1 MFCRLTLLA
10 LLISLPAATLVG
22 QSTRSRTQRAAAG
35 ATHSVRWEQ
44 LPLADAVVRLNEIS
58 LGDVLL
64 DRRVDP
70 NQLVSLALKNATAEE
85 VAAEVAA
92 AQSLGVARLGH
103 VIYLGPK
110 KTADGLSELVALQ
123 RKEIAAL
130 PESDRREFTERRKI
144 VWPRLTEPRGLVTRL
159 VADHGWRVAAADRIP
174 YDLWAAGEL
183 PTLPLAD
190 QLTLLLVGFDLTY
203 QVQLDKRTIEIVPIN
218 WSAIELAPVNTAK
231 RRQPPRTTSQ
241 NALPNPK
248 QVFSLRIEGQPVGKV
263 LEQLAQRL
271 GWQIAVDELELKRAG
286 RSLDALVSFNVE
298 NADEDQLLE
307 ALLTPAGLAAH
318 RVGKNVRISPRDE

>member
-1 MFCRLTLLA
+1 MVCRLTLLA
-10 LLISLPAATLVG
+10 LLISLPAATLLG

-35 ATHSVRWEQ
+35 ATHSVRWDQ
-44 LPLADAVVRLNEIS
+44 LPLADAVQRLNEIS
-58 LGDVLL
+58 LGDVLV

-70 NQLVSLALKNATAEE
+70 NQLVTLTLTHATADE
-85 VAAEVAA
+85 VATELAA
-92 AQSLGVARLGH
+92 AQLLGVARLGN

-110 KTADGLSELVALQ
+110 QAANGLASLVALR

-130 PESDRREFTERRKI
+130 PKGVRRTFTERRKI
-144 VWPRLTEPRGLVTRL
+144 AWPRLTEPRGLVTRL
-159 VADHGWRVAAADRIP
+159 VTDHGWRVAAADRIP

-203 QVQLDKRTIEIVPIN
+203 QVQLDKRTIEIVPIDWN
-218 WSAIELAPVNTAK
+218 AIESAPVNTTD
-231 RRQPPRTTSQ
+231 RRTPRTASQ
-241 NALPNPK
+241 RAPQDTK
-248 QVFSLRIEGQPVGKV
+248 QVFSLRIEGQPAGKV

-286 RSLDALVSFNVE
+286 RSLGTQVSFSVE
-298 NADEDQLLE
+298 NADEDELLE
-307 ALLTPAGLAAH
+307 SLLTPAGLVAH
-318 RVGKNVRISPRDE
+318 RVGKRIRISPRAE